1 MGGPPVV
8 ERLSDN
14 RYVVLRLRLL
24 VDRQR
29 RVVHG
34 DVGAFEE
41 EEHKERW
48 IHFHGPDGLIE
59 AVRVWLAAEDAAF

>member
-34 DVGAFEE
+34 DVGGVQDEE
-41 EEHKERW
+41 GEERW
-48 IHFHGPDGLIE
+48 IHFHGSDGLLE
-59 AVRVWLAAEDAAF
+59 AVQAWLAADAAS

>member
-1 MGGPPVV
+1 MSEPPGV

-14 RYVVLRLRLL
+14 RYLVLLLRLL
-24 VDRQR
+24 VDGHG

-41 EEHKERW
+41 EEDKERW
-48 IHFHGPDGLIE
+48 IHFHGPDGLLE
-59 AVRVWLAAEDAAF
+59 AVQAWLAADHTTC